1 ALRRPT
7 GCVQSAVRASE
18 RDADEHRNRSQ
29 VGVATNAQRTRLGE
43 HAQAAQPEADARTAG
58 EAELRVRRII
68 LREVRIEA
76 HVVVAYT
83 SDDVRLDH
91 DEWHVEQHVHAAAQD
106 VDVRVVAG
114 TVPLVDAIDAQIGE
128 QRQPDVQ
135 RALEMQTGVDRITEV
150 ARRDGGAHT
159 DAYAEL

>member
-1 ALRRPT
+1 QARRETRRRLQRGGTGRERMATAGPHRTLNEMAAAGSGRNERLHALRRPT

-83 SDDVRLDH
+83 RDDVRLDH
-91 DEWHVEQHVHAAAQD
+91 DEWHVEQ
-106 VDVRVVAG
+106 
-114 TVPLVDAIDAQIGE
+114 
-128 QRQPDVQ
+128 
-135 RALEMQTGVDRITEV
+135 
-150 ARRDGGAHT
+150 
-159 DAYAEL
+159 